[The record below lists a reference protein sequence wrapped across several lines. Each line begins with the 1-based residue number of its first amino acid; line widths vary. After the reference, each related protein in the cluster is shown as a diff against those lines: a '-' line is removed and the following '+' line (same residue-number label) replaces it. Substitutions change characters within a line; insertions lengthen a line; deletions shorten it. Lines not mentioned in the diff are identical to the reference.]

1 MRLRPKLNAFTLVV
15 VLFSFS
21 VVISFFTTFHFDQDL
36 RGKLPAESTE
46 DHPPLLLAAS
56 RPVDVDDSST
66 TSNVTTTTSVSG
78 NHWRPSRE
86 WIDGCVRELE
96 ASKLEPFKVLWRRYV
111 LGDCIKQCRNC
122 YMLKCV
128 RHPEKTK
135 QKGSGCYQ
143 KTPRNDTFAALY
155 HFRACKANRPEV
167 DGNLTIVD
175 QILKEAEQ
183 RDPGFLKPPPDT
195 LVMHLRLGDVIENS
209 KSTVADMLAV
219 GGDPWH
225 TDTYKSAIK
234 RIDEYLSDIEASGLS
249 KIVIRGGS
257 HDPNYYEKSRV
268 YAGCLS
274 RAIQSAGY
282 TSLSTQ
288 LEGSDPDHDF
298 YFIGW
303 AKHLSVSSGGFS
315 RLMGT
320 MAKRHGGRM
329 VGREFIK
336 YHLDNSSSTST
347 TSPPV

>member
-1 MRLRPKLNAFTLVV
+1 MLTCSAAIS
-15 VLFSFS
+15 VL
-21 VVISFFTTFHFDQDL
+21 TTFHLDQDL
-36 RGKLPAESTE
+36 RGQQSPVERSPE
-46 DHPPLLLAAS
+46 DHPLFRAA
-56 RPVDVDDSST
+56 
-66 TSNVTTTTSVSG
+66 TTTTSVADDDSSSSNVSSSNNIAMATLSG
-78 NHWRPSRE
+78 GQWRPSRE

-96 ASKLEPFKVLWRRYV
+96 ASKLEPFNVVWRRYV

-122 YMLKCV
+122 YTLKCV

-143 KTPRNDTFAALY
+143 KPSRNDTFASLY
-155 HFRACKANRPEV
+155 HFRACKANQHV
-167 DGNLTIVD
+167 IDGNLTIVD
-175 QILKEAEQ
+175 QILKEAET
-183 RDPGFLKPPPDT
+183 RDPSFARPPPDT

-209 KSTVADMLAV
+209 KSNVADMLAR

-234 RIDEYLSDIEASGLS
+234 SIDEYLSDIESSGLS
-249 KIVIRGGS
+249 KIVVRGGS
-257 HDPNYYEKSRV
+257 HDPNHYQKSRV
-268 YAGCLS
+268 YAGCLT
-274 RAIQSAGY
+274 RAIQNAGY
-282 TSLSTQ
+282 TSISIK

-298 YFIGW
+298 YYIGW

-336 YHLDNSSSTST
+336 YHSLATGNTSSTT
-347 TSPPV
+347 ASPS